1 MKALVYGHENI
12 YETLVTSLQS
22 EGIEMQKLGDNIISS
37 DSNQA
42 EEKYDLAIVDIR
54 ADNTNKACRFIRENW
69 DIPLI
74 LIVDPL
80 QTDWKGLKSIE
91 ADGYISGVKK
101 GRELSARSRALL
113 RRLFV
118 NNKIQ
123 EKIPG

>member
-1 MKALVYGHENI
+1 MKALVYGHENTF
-12 YETLVTSLQS
+12 ETLAASLQS

-37 DSNQA
+37 DINQT
-42 EEKYDLAIVDIR
+42 EENYDLAIVDIR
-54 ADNTNKACRFIRENW
+54 ADNTNKACHFIRENW
-69 DIPLI
+69 DIPLV

-80 QTDWKGLKSIE
+80 QADWKGLKSIE
-91 ADGYISGVKK
+91 ADGYISSEKK

-118 NNKIQ
+118 NNKLQ